1 MYSTCLFCHASLGAN
16 AEIESFPVGR
26 RLAYDSAKGRLW
38 AVCPKCARWNLT
50 PLEERWEAIEECER
64 RFRGTPLRVSTD
76 NVGLAQ
82 LREGLELVRIGKA
95 LKPEIAAWRYGRL
108 LLRLPYEGRSAIA
121 RARAAGRKLAHQVAD
136 TVTEVLPTTRL
147 GYDALTWLR
156 IQRLRRRV
164 LDAVTGPDGR
174 PSFVRYMHLEGTEL
188 IRPERQEHWRIRV
201 QHDGGVAEI
210 SGDVGLRTAGKLL
223 SAINGIGAT
232 HGDVEYA
239 IAKLADAG
247 NPDGYFAKIA
257 QLAMRTSWGKHPDA
271 PRDLP
276 VVAPVT
282 SEAER
287 VALHI
292 TNRSFWG
299 RGAVGSEPRTALP
312 RLPMVDRLALEMAA
326 NEDTERRA
334 MEGELAELE
343 AAWREAEEL
352 AAIADGL
359 LTRDALRGSLRHPS
373 RYDSGISEPAPAV

>member
-1 MYSTCLFCHASLGAN
+1 MYTTCLFCNSHLGTN
-16 AEIESFPVGR
+16 DVLPTFPVGR
-26 RLAYDSAKGRLW
+26 RLAYDAEKGRLW
-38 AVCPKCARWNLT
+38 VVCKACGRWNLT

-64 RFRGTPLRVSTD
+64 RFRGTPLHVSTD

-82 LREGLELVRIGKA
+82 LREGLELVRIGRA

-108 LLRLPYEGRSAIA
+108 LARLPRRAGGTLLSRAVATGRE
-121 RARAAGRKLAHQVAD
+121 LAHEAAD
-136 TVTEVLPTTRL
+136 ALAEALPTTRL

-156 IQRLRRRV
+156 MQRLRRRV
-164 LDAVTGPDGR
+164 LDAVPGPDGR

-210 SGDVGLRTAGKLL
+210 SGDMGLRTAGKLL
-223 SAINGIGAT
+223 AAINGTAAT
-232 HGDVEYA
+232 TGDVEYA
-239 IAKLADAG
+239 IAKLEDAG

-276 VVAPVT
+276 VLLPVAT

-299 RGAVGSEPRTALP
+299 RGAVGSEPRTSLP
-312 RLPMVDRLALEMAA
+312 RLPIVDRLALEMAA
-326 NEDTERRA
+326 NEDAERRA

-343 AAWREAEEL
+343 AAWKEAEEL
-352 AAIADGL
+352 AAIADSL
-359 LTRDALRGSLRHPS
+359 LTRDAARR
-373 RYDSGISEPAPAV
+373 RAWNYDTGLTKPAPAT